1 MKYLIWPLLI
11 LLIIARYFNTRPVFR
26 TGDRVKITTTV
37 YTDPVIYGNSQYLRI
52 SGLKVYLPLTPEIT
66 YGDKIILEGVIEGDK
81 LKNPKIVD
89 VGEGRFLLTNFRNK
103 VIAFYQN
110 NLPQPEGGLLAGI
123 VLGAKG
129 VVSRDFYDRTKL
141 TGVAHIV
148 VASGTN
154 VTFVAA
160 FLMSLATLIFSRR
173 GAIVFVILGI
183 TSYLFIS
190 GFDAPLVRAAIMAT
204 VAFLAQETGRVVAA
218 WRIFFLTVG
227 AMLVVNPDWLTDT
240 GFFLSF
246 ASTAALLLFEKRIRE
261 KLNFIPKII
270 KEDLSTSLAAQ
281 IGVAPILFVTFRQFN
296 IWSPLINTLV
306 LWTVAPLMIIGV
318 VGGIAGVIFGSAGRL
333 ILYLGYP
340 MLWWFVKVVGAF
352 S

>member
-1 MKYLIWPLLI
+1 MKHLIWSLLI
-11 LLIIARYFNTRPVFR
+11 LLIVVRYFTTRPIFR
-26 TGDRVKITTTV
+26 TGDRVRITSVV
-37 YTDPVIYGNSQYLRI
+37 YSDPQTYGNSQYLKV
-52 SGLKVYLPLTPEIT
+52 SGLKVYLPLTPEIN
-66 YGDKIILEGVIEGDK
+66 YGDKIILEGVIDGDK
-81 LKNPKIVD
+81 LKNPKIIS
-89 VGEGRFLLTNFRNK
+89 VGEGRFFLTNFRNK

-110 NLPQPEGGLLAGI
+110 NLPAPEGGLLAGI

-129 VVSRDFYDRTKL
+129 VVSRDFYDKTKL

-160 FLMSLATLIFSRR
+160 FLMGLSTLIFSRR
-173 GAIVFVILGI
+173 KAIAFVILGI
-183 TSYLFIS
+183 ISYLFIA

-227 AMLVVNPDWLTDT
+227 AMLVVRPDWLVDI
-240 GFFLSF
+240 GFLLSF

-261 KLNFIPKII
+261 KLNFIPEII
-270 KEDLSTSLAAQ
+270 KEDLSTSLSAQ
-281 IGVAPILFVTFRQFN
+281 IGVAPILFATFGQFN
-296 IWSPLINTLV
+296 IWSPLINVLV
-306 LWTVAPLMIIGV
+306 LWTVAPLMMIGAA
-318 VGGIAGVIFGSAGRL
+318 GGIAGVILEPVGRL
-333 ILYLGYP
+333 VLYLGYP
-340 MLWWFVKVVGAF
+340 MLWWFVKVVEAF